1 MERHYGNN
9 YDAFKALH
17 DARLQ
22 AARTSAAAAGLAS
35 RHRHRVSLL
44 ERVRRVIGVGG
55 RLRHESGPRPRPET
69 IFRT

>member
-22 AARTSAAAAGLAS
+22 AARTSAAAAGLAGRH

-44 ERVRRVIGVGG
+44 ERVRRVAGAGG
-55 RLRHESGPRPRPET
+55 RLRHESGSPVSD
-69 IFRT
+69 RTM

>member
-22 AARTSAAAAGLAS
+22 AARTSAAAAGLAG

-44 ERVRRVIGVGG
+44 ERVRRVAGAGG
-55 RLRHESGPRPRPET
+55 RLRHESGSPVSDRT
-69 IFRT
+69 I